1 MLGLMAER
9 GSFFGF
15 LFMHAWCLCL
25 FLVFK
30 ASPTCSQI
38 QSCNSNDLSALKGF
52 FSGLDSGV
60 DGWSFNGSSMDCC
73 AFVGVSCMG
82 GRVVGLDLSR
92 MRLRGSVSDS
102 LAGLDRLSNL
112 NLSSNSL
119 RGLVPPDLFKLQ
131 ELQRLD
137 LSSNGF
143 SGSVPSNFNLPAI
156 QVFNISHNSFN
167 GSQPI
172 LSGSMNLSV
181 FDISYNS
188 FSGPVYSGICNS
200 SKSIHVLKFSD
211 NFFSGMIPSG
221 FGSCSSLL
229 ELSLGINGFVGVLPD
244 DLFELSSLR
253 HLFLQG
259 NCLSGPL
266 NSMISNLSNLVRLD
280 LSLNNFS
287 GVIPDVFSSMRK
299 LEFFSAQS
307 NCFVGHLPG
316 SLSNLSSLIVLSLR
330 NNSLSEGI
338 DLDFKTMNSLVYL
351 DLGLNSFTGRLPS
364 GLAYCSGLKTLN
376 LASNKLVGEIPDS
389 FRNLTALSYLSLSR
403 NDLNNVTSALGI
415 LQHFSNLTYIVLTRN
430 FLGDKSV
437 SLEGIQG
444 FENVEVLVMANCG
457 LSGSVPQWLAKCSK
471 LKVLDLSWNRF
482 QGNVPSF
489 LGELDF
495 LFYLDLSNNSFT
507 GEIPNSLAQLKSLMS
522 GNVTQKEPSTEFFPF
537 FIKRNGTAKGLQYN
551 QVSSFPPSLLLG
563 HNNLTGSILPGFG
576 DLKNLLALDLS
587 KNDLSGTIPEELSGM
602 SSIENLDLSHNNLT
616 GGIPS
621 SLTKLNFLSSFSV
634 AFNKLVGA
642 IPTGGQFSTFSSAA
656 FEGNVALCGFNFS
669 SCAAEA
675 PSSSVNQNRKNKRA
689 LVGIAFGVGIGASFI
704 LVIIYILVSRSH
716 CRMPEDNAMK
726 VADANGL
733 AESAASSLVL
743 LFQNKDNKE
752 LSINDILNSTNNFN
766 QALIIG
772 CGGFGLVYKATL
784 PDGRKVAIKRL
795 SGDFCQMEREFQAE
809 VEALSRAQHK
819 NLVLL
824 QGYCRI
830 GNDRLLIYSYMENG
844 SLDYW
849 LHEKFETGATLDW
862 NTRLQIAQGA
872 ARGLSYLHQS
882 CQPHILHRDIKSS
895 NILLDS
901 NFKAHLADFGLARLI
916 LPYDTHV
923 TTDVVGTLGYIP
935 PEYGH
940 SSVATFKGDVYSFG
954 VVLLEL
960 LTSRRPV
967 DMCKPKNCRDLISWV
982 LQMKKDKKEIEVF
995 DPCIYDTAHDNQMMQ
1010 VLEIA
1015 CMCVN
1020 KTPKLRPPTQ
1030 QLVAWLDTI
1039 GLDEQL
1045 TK

>member
-1 MLGLMAER
+1 MAGR
-9 GSFFGF
+9 SCFSGF
-15 LFMHAWCLCL
+15 LFIHAWCLCL
-25 FLVFK
+25 LLVFK
-30 ASPTCSQI
+30 ASPTRSQN
-38 QSCNSNDLSALKGF
+38 QSCDSNDLSALRGF
-52 FSGLDSGV
+52 LSGLDSGV
-60 DGWSFNGSSMDCC
+60 GGWSVNASSMDCC
-73 AFVGVSCMG
+73 GFDGVSCSG
-82 GRVVGLDLSR
+82 GRVVGLDLSSKS
-92 MRLRGSVSDS
+92 LRGFVSDS
-102 LAGLDRLSNL
+102 LAGLDRLKIL

-119 RGLVPPDLFKLQ
+119 RGVVPPKLFHLQ

-143 SGSVPSNFNLPAI
+143 SGPVPVDSELPAV

-172 LSGSMNLSV
+172 LSGSVNLLV

-188 FSGPVYSGICNS
+188 FSGSVSSGVCNAS
-200 SKSIHVLKFSD
+200 RRMQVLCFSD
-211 NFFSGMIPSG
+211 NLFSGVIPAG
-221 FGSCSSLL
+221 FGSCTSLL
-229 ELSLGINGFVGVLPD
+229 ELSFDMNGFYGVLPD
-244 DLFELSSLR
+244 DLFDLSSLR
-253 HLFLQG
+253 QLLLQG
-259 NCLSGPL
+259 NGLSGQL
-266 NSMISNLSNLVRLD
+266 NSRISNLSNLVQLD

-287 GVIPDVFSSMRK
+287 GVIPDVFGGISK
-299 LEFFSAQS
+299 LEIFSAQS
-307 NCFVGHLPG
+307 NRFTGHLPG
-316 SLSNLSSLIVLSLR
+316 SLSNLSSLRVLSLR

-338 DLDFKTMNSLVYL
+338 DLDFKTMKSLISI
-351 DLGLNSFTGRLPS
+351 DLGLNSFTGNLPS
-364 GLAYCSGLKTLN
+364 DLSYCSGLKTLN
-376 LASNKLVGEIPDS
+376 LGTNFLVGEIPDS
-389 FRNLTALSYLSLSR
+389 FRNLTSLSYLSLSK
-403 NDLNNVTSALGI
+403 NGLNNVSSALGI
-415 LQHFSNLTYIVLTRN
+415 LQNLSNLTYLVVTRN
-430 FLGDKSV
+430 FLGGESMP
-437 SLEGIQG
+437 LEGIKG
-444 FENVEVLVMANCG
+444 FKNVEVLAMANCG
-457 LSGSVPQWLAKCSK
+457 LSGSVPQWLTKCSK
-471 LKVLDLSWNRF
+471 LKVLDLSWNHL
-482 QGNVPSF
+482 QGNVPAW
-489 LGELDF
+489 LGDLDF
-495 LFYLDLSNNSFT
+495 LFYLDLSNNSLT
-507 GEIPNSLAQLKSLMS
+507 GEIPASLAQLKSLMS
-522 GNVTQKEPSTEFFPF
+522 GNMTQQEPSTEFFPF
-537 FIKRNGTAKGLQYN
+537 FIKRNSSAKGLQYN
-551 QVSSFPPSLLLG
+551 QVSSFPPSLVLS
-563 HNNLTGSILPGFG
+563 HNMLTGPILPGFG
-576 DLKNLLALDLS
+576 SLKNLLLLDLS
-587 KNDLSGTIPEELSGM
+587 KNNLSGTIPEELSGM
-602 SSIENLDLSHNNLT
+602 SSLESLDLSHNNLT

-634 AFNKLVGA
+634 AFNNLVGA
-642 IPTGGQFSTFSSAA
+642 IPTGGQFSTFSSAD
-656 FEGNVALCGFNFS
+656 FEGNLDLCGFNFS
-669 SCAAEA
+669 SCTTEA
-675 PSSSVNQNRKNKRA
+675 PSPSVIGDGKNKRA
-689 LVGIAFGVGIGASFI
+689 VLGIAFGIGIGASFV
-704 LVIIYILVSRSH
+704 LAIIYILVSRAH
-716 CRMPEDNAMK
+716 CIMPEDSVKK

-733 AESAASSLVL
+733 AESAESSLVL
-743 LFQNKDNKE
+743 LFQNKDNKG

-766 QALIIG
+766 QALIVG

-862 NTRLQIAQGA
+862 STRLQIAQGA

-895 NILLDS
+895 NILLDE
-901 NFKAHLADFGLARLI
+901 NFVAHLADFGLARLI

-967 DMCKPKNCRDLISWV
+967 DMCKPKCCRDLIAWV

-995 DPCIYDTAHDNQMMQ
+995 DPCIYDNTHHNQMLQ

-1020 KTPKLRPPTQ
+1020 KSPKLRPLTQ
-1030 QLVAWLDTI
+1030 QLVTWLDNI
-1039 GLDEQL
+1039 GLEGQL
-1045 TK
+1045 T